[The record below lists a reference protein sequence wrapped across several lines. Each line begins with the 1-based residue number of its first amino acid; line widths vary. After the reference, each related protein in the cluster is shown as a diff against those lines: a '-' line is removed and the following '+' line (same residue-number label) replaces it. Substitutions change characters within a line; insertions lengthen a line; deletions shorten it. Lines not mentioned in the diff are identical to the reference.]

1 MIGNLFQRVGR
12 EELPLVLALLFS
24 AGGLWGFFELA
35 DEVSE
40 GSTREL
46 DRSLL
51 LTLRSSTDITDPL
64 GPAWLEEMMRD
75 FTALGSV
82 GVLSMI
88 TLMVVGYLF
97 VIAKPRAAFAVF
109 AAVSGGQ
116 LLSSAVKLL
125 IDRDRPDLVP
135 HGAQVFT
142 ASFPSG
148 HSMMAAV
155 VYLTLAVM
163 IIRLSPYWVAKVY
176 ILGCAMMI
184 AVLVGI
190 SRVYLGVHWPTDVL
204 AGWTVGSIWA
214 VFCWSVTM
222 VLQRAR
228 VLRKEPDTAF

>member
-1 MIGNLFQRVGR
+1 MIANLFQRIGR
-12 EELPLVLALLFS
+12 KELPLILALLFS

-51 LTLRSSTDITDPL
+51 LALRSSADITDPL
-64 GPAWLEEMMRD
+64 GPVWLEEMMRD

-82 GVLSMI
+82 GVLAMI
-88 TLMVVGYLF
+88 TLMVSGYLF
-97 VIAKPRAAFAVF
+97 VISKPRAGFAVF

-116 LLSSAVKLL
+116 LLSSVVKLL

-176 ILGCAMMI
+176 ILGCAVAITMI
-184 AVLVGI
+184 VGI

-214 VFCWSVTM
+214 VFCWLVTAG
-222 VLQRAR
+222 LQRAS
-228 VLRKEPDTAF
+228 VLRKEPGAAP